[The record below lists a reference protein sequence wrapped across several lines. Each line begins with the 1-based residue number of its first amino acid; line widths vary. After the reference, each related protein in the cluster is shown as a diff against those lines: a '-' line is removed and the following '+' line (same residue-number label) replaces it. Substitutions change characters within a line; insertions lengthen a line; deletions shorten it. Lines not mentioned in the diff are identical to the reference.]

1 MGTNPHLIEVFAEGL
16 QQLRHDVGRP
26 SFKALE
32 VHARKAGSHLPAS
45 TASDAVR
52 GRRLPKITVV
62 IAFVLACR
70 RYAEEFNI
78 PVPAKARE
86 TYSWQEAHKKATS
99 AINVTAPLREDQA
112 DAPPRAAH
120 QPPSGHG
127 KHFWMPERQRCS
139 YLLIGSGEVP
149 GLGPLLSAPRDCEL
163 MAAALRNTAPWM
175 SLKMLINPTNQET
188 HLAVRQILAERS
200 ELVVLHVVGH
210 GFLNESAR
218 LSLPLRDSQEDNL
231 LQTTLDL
238 EGLLAQASHHSRERA
253 VILIVDTGYA
263 GASIPRVPPALEH
276 WYVLAATGP
285 RGHAYEWSGPEGAGS
300 FTGVLAQLL
309 QDGIPNCPYPMLTVT
324 DLARAAR
331 EIVVRRTSDFGNRQ
345 MATWSGSESI
355 EAFGFAYNRPT

>member
-1 MGTNPHLIEVFAEGL
+1 MGASEDLIDALVADL
-16 QQLRHDVGRP
+16 RQLRHDVGQP
-26 SFKALE
+26 SFRELE
-32 VHARKAGSHLPAS
+32 IHARKVGNHLPAS

-52 GRRLPKITVV
+52 GRRLPKLTVV

-70 RYAEEFNI
+70 HYAEEFKI

-86 TYSWQEAHKKATS
+86 MYSWQEAHEKATLTL
-99 AINVTAPLREDQA
+99 TAPLREDQV
-112 DAPPRAAH
+112 DALPRADH
-120 QPPSGHG
+120 QPPRPHHG
-127 KHFWMPERQRCS
+127 KHFWMPERQRCL

-149 GLGPLLSAPRDCEL
+149 GLGPILAPRDCKF
-163 MAAALRNTAPWM
+163 MAAALQNTAPWM
-175 SLKMLINPTNQET
+175 SVSMLINPTNQEA
-188 HLAVRQILAERS
+188 HKAVCHTLTERS
-200 ELVVLHVVGH
+200 ELVVVHVVGH

-263 GASIPRVPPALEH
+263 GSAIPQVPPGLEH

-285 RGHAYEWSGPEGAGS
+285 RGHAYEWGGPAGRGS

-309 QDGIPNCPYPMLTVT
+309 QDGIPNCPYPMVTVI
-324 DLARAAR
+324 DLAQAAR
-331 EIVVRRTSDFGNRQ
+331 EIVLRRTSDYGINSQ
-345 MATWSGSESI
+345 QVVTWSGSESI
-355 EAFGFAYNRPT
+355 EALGLAYNRPT